1 MGKKLILWLG
11 ISVVCFAAFV
21 LSVRATERETVSLAS
36 EDGQVEATLELPGKP
51 SEEIV
56 AMQLSFQIEAGQGGL
71 KSEDISFAF
80 DEGLP
85 KDAIQQY
92 RYQEDTGILSIYIS
106 GNEDLYPKDE
116 EYNQKNPKIS
126 LGKVVVNATGSTS
139 VKVVKNSFKTVN
151 RAHGMYEGEVNT
163 GNGGQIVNNG
173 VPGQDKDDDEGE
185 IMRPPGPSE
194 ETQPPEEQKPEEGG
208 SNGGVSGESGG
219 ASQGGHG
226 NSGAAGTTGSSKSV
240 LDAVRLKAPGNVF
253 YQPEEEPES
262 QEPEKTEDAPWEPE
276 GEEPVLP
283 DESLW
288 KEGAKLWEKKI
299 ASVDM
304 DVWTKIF
311 FGLFAISGSVAA
323 GIGVSLAVK
332 ASHKG
337 KKRRKRKKRR
347 MSGKQPP
354 KRQTVVSSRSSAGKK
369 KRKKPRPGEPVWKN
383 SDRPYVR
390 KRRKIS

>member
-11 ISVVCFAAFV
+11 ISAICFTAFV
-21 LSVRATERETVSLAS
+21 LSVRATEKETVSLTS
-36 EDGQVEATLELPGKP
+36 EDGQVEAALELPGKP

-71 KSEDISFAF
+71 KGEDISFVF
-80 DEGLP
+80 DGGLP

-106 GNEDLYPKDE
+106 GNQDLYPKGEAYDK
-116 EYNQKNPKIS
+116 KNPKIS
-126 LGKVVVNATGSTS
+126 LGKVVVNAEGNTS

-163 GNGGQIVNNG
+163 GNGGLIINNSNSSG
-173 VPGQDKDDDEGE
+173 EKDDEEGE
-185 IMRPPGPSE
+185 IMRPPEPSGE
-194 ETQPPEEQKPEEGG
+194 IQIPAEQLPEEGG
-208 SNGGVSGESGG
+208 SSNEAASGEAGSASKESHGSGG
-219 ASQGGHG
+219 GIP
-226 NSGAAGTTGSSKSV
+226 AGTTGSSQTV
-240 LDAVRLKAPGNVF
+240 FHAAQLKAPDRETE
-253 YQPEEEPES
+253 QPEEETPS
-262 QEPEKTEDAPWEPE
+262 
-276 GEEPVLP
+276 LP

-288 KEGAKLWEKKI
+288 KEGAELWKKKI

-311 FGLFAISGSVAA
+311 FGLFAVSVSMAT

-337 KKRRKRKKRR
+337 KKRRRRIAARRKNGRTAGKSSRR
-347 MSGKQPP
+347 SGRRTRAK
-354 KRQTVVSSRSSAGKK
+354 SRSSAGKT
-369 KRKKPRPGEPVWKN
+369 KRRRTHSGEPVWKN
-383 SDRPYVR
+383 SRKPYVR
-390 KRRKIS
+390 KRRKISGAYETIK